1 LSYAFAGVFGRR
13 FARLGI
19 APPIAATGQVT
30 SSALLLAPA
39 ALAVETPWTR
49 RMPGADVWGAVV
61 GLALLSTALA
71 YLIYFRILAR
81 AGATN
86 LSIVTFMI
94 PVSAIALGV
103 AVLGERLAPMHF
115 AGMALI
121 GLGLGLVL
129 VGGRLRLRRP
139 PVNQERMRGEG
150 G

>member
-1 LSYAFAGVFGRR
+1 
-13 FARLGI
+13 
-19 APPIAATGQVT
+19 
-30 SSALLLAPA
+30 
-39 ALAVETPWTR
+39 
-49 RMPGADVWGAVV
+49 MPGADVWGAVV

-121 GLGLGLVL
+121 GLGLAL

>member
-1 LSYAFAGVFGRR
+1 
-13 FARLGI
+13 
-19 APPIAATGQVT
+19 
-30 SSALLLAPA
+30 
-39 ALAVETPWTR
+39 
-49 RMPGADVWGAVV
+49 MPGADVWGAVV

-94 PVSAIALGV
+94 PVSAIALGA
-103 AVLGERLAPMHF
+103 AVLGERLAPIHF

-121 GLGLGLVL
+121 GLGLALVD
-129 VGGRLRLRRP
+129 GRLRLRRP
-139 PVNQERMRGEG
+139 PVNQERVRGEG